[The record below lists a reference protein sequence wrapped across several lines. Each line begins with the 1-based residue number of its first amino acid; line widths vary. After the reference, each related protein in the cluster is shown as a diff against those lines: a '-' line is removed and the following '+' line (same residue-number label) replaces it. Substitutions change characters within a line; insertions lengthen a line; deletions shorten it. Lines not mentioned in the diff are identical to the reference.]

1 MKLSKQPGFMASLSS
16 DPSKIKIAIIKAKFN
31 YEITEEMENLAID
44 RLKELGVKNISSY
57 EVPGSYELPYAANK
71 IIDNYDG
78 AIVIGCLIKGE
89 TDHYEYISDSVSHA
103 IQDVIIESKKP
114 IIFGVLTTDTM
125 QQALERAGIKN
136 NLGWS
141 YALQA
146 LEMGSLM
153 KAVS

>member
-31 YEITEEMENLAID
+31 YEITEEMENLAIN

-71 IIDNYDG
+71 VIDNYDG

-89 TDHYEYISDSVSHA
+89 TDHYEYISNSVSQA

-114 IIFGVLTTDTM
+114 IIFGVLTVKNYD
-125 QQALERAGIKN
+125 QAKARIKN
-136 NLGWS
+136 S
-141 YALQA
+141 ITYAENA
-146 LEMGSLM
+146 IE
-153 KAVS
+153 VICNF

>member
-114 IIFGVLTTDTM
+114 IIFGDLTVNNYEQAKARIKNSITYAEN
-125 QQALERAGIKN
+125 ALEVICN
-136 NLGWS
+136 F
-141 YALQA
+141 
-146 LEMGSLM
+146 
-153 KAVS
+153 

>member
-71 IIDNYDG
+71 VIDNYDG

-89 TDHYEYISDSVSHA
+89 TDHYEYISNSVWQA
-103 IQDVIIESKKP
+103 IHYVIIESKKP
-114 IIFGVLTTDTM
+114 IIFGVLTVKNYD
-125 QQALERAGIKN
+125 QAKARIKN
-136 NLGWS
+136 S
-141 YALQA
+141 ITYAENA
-146 LEMGSLM
+146 IE
-153 KAVS
+153 VICNF